1 MKAQLR
7 STSIVAAFGVLGLL
21 LVGPA
26 NAGAAETVTFYE
38 DVLPIFQDN
47 CQTCHR
53 QAGQNIAGIIA
64 PMSLMTY
71 EETRPWAR
79 AVARKVETHEM
90 PPWYAEAPTGVF
102 SNERGLTDA
111 EIETIVAWVNAG
123 APAGDKAAAPPPR
136 LFGEEDDGWLL
147 GTPDFVVKMERYLI
161 PDDTYDLQ
169 TTFRTKIDDA
179 LLPDGGVWVRGWEFR
194 AGDTGDRVHHYCAGI
209 EDEDTVVDADAG
221 QGEDE
226 DEGAAA
232 ARGGSLGCVSA
243 GTEAKLLP
251 DGWGMFIETGSS
263 ARYSMHYNKEPG
275 AGTAFYNQAE
285 LGFYLSKEPVKY
297 VYKNSSIGNRGFMLP
312 AHRAGYRVGAGRM
325 LEKDTYVANWWPH
338 AHFRGVAARYT
349 ATYPDGRQELLLDVP
364 HWEQGWQETY
374 WYKEPKLLPKGT
386 MIDVSFWYDNTSER
400 GMRRGFNP
408 DRSLGHGP
416 RTNDEMALGFFGYA
430 EAVEPATES
439 QNGVTV
445 R

>member
-221 QGEDE
+221 GKAKTKARRPP
-226 DEGAAA
+226 GAAPWA
-232 ARGGSLGCVSA
+232 ASQPGPRRNCCQTAGGCSSRPGRRHGTACTTTKSRAPGRRSTTRPSLGS
-243 GTEAKLLP
+243 T
-251 DGWGMFIETGSS
+251 
-263 ARYSMHYNKEPG
+263 
-275 AGTAFYNQAE
+275 
-285 LGFYLSKEPVKY
+285 
-297 VYKNSSIGNRGFMLP
+297 
-312 AHRAGYRVGAGRM
+312 
-325 LEKDTYVANWWPH
+325 
-338 AHFRGVAARYT
+338 
-349 ATYPDGRQELLLDVP
+349 
-364 HWEQGWQETY
+364 
-374 WYKEPKLLPKGT
+374 
-386 MIDVSFWYDNTSER
+386 
-400 GMRRGFNP
+400 
-408 DRSLGHGP
+408 
-416 RTNDEMALGFFGYA
+416 
-430 EAVEPATES
+430 
-439 QNGVTV
+439 
-445 R
+445 